1 MNWNR
6 VFVHRSIPRLVQV
19 KVFVRKN
26 ANTINILYPSL
37 AWSSWSSNS
46 SSLGHSSFFNQSRAY
61 SSKSYNSNSHRIESY
76 FAAIGGESEKPPSDL
91 TPNQV
96 SKILLN
102 YVLTHKY
109 FR

>member
-6 VFVHRSIPRLVQV
+6 VFAGRSVPRFVQV

-26 ANTINILYPSL
+26 ANTISLLYPSF
-37 AWSSWSSNS
+37 AWSSWSSNIS
-46 SSLGHSSFFNQSRAY
+46 NLGHSSFFTQLRAY

-76 FAAIGGESEKPPSDL
+76 FAAIGGETEKPPSDL

-96 SKILLN
+96 SKILI
-102 YVLTHKY
+102 
-109 FR
+109 